1 MLISVSEVAE
11 LFGVCTTTIRR
22 WDKNGKL
29 NSALRTMGN
38 HRRYVMEEILNIING
53 TKEEEKLTVCY
64 SRVSTSIQGDN
75 LDRQAQVIKNYAI
88 DNNYTNIKEIKD
100 IGSGI
105 NYNKKGLLELI
116 KLLLTN
122 KVDTLIL
129 QYKDRLLRFGAD
141 IILHI
146 CKLKNIKVIFIEE
159 STIKSKEENLIMD
172 VISIITVFSARLSG
186 CRSNKNK
193 KLLATGVV

>member
-1 MLISVSEVAE
+1 MLISVREVAD

-22 WDKNGKL
+22 WDKSGKL

-64 SRVSTSIQGDN
+64 SRVSTPGQKEG
-75 LDRQAQVIKNYAI
+75 LDRQAEVIKNYAI

-105 NYNKKGLLELI
+105 NYNKKGLLELV

-122 KVDTLIL
+122 KVYTLII
-129 QYKDRLLRFGAD
+129 QHKDRLLRFGTD
-141 IILHI
+141 IIFYI
-146 CKLKNIKVIFIEE
+146 CKLKGINIKVIGEKLNKTKDEDFVEDI
-159 STIKSKEENLIMD
+159 
-172 VISIITVFSARLSG
+172 ISIITVYSAKISG
-186 CRSNKNK
+186 SRSHKNKNI
-193 KLLATGVV
+193 LAGVK